1 MSKRPREEEQ
11 DSSMVTDTDTP
22 QEDPSEPP
30 IPKKLRIIQRVDPE
44 EPEAQEEVLA
54 EGNAEGLVHGES
66 QEAPETSQVCVYYP
80 SSREADMVF
89 QSGLCV

>member
-54 EGNAEGLVHGES
+54 ESSTEGLVPGES
-66 QEAPETSQVCVYYP
+66 HEAPESSQVRLCMCAHAGTHP
-80 SSREADMVF
+80 MSR
-89 QSGLCV
+89 G